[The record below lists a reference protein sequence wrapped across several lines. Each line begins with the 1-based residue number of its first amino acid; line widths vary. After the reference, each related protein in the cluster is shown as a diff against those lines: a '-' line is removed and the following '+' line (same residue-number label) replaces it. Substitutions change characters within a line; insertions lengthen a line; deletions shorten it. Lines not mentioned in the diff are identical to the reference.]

1 MEALRGA
8 IMEEKGIDGAPGD
21 GLTDEDREWIRKV
34 VKMSDED
41 AMKATVEWRKHAVPK
56 EVRRMDYEHFLGQ
69 IP

>member
-1 MEALRGA
+1 MDALRGT

-21 GLTDEDREWIRKV
+21 GLTDEDREWVRRV

-41 AMKATVEWRKHAVPK
+41 AKKAIVERRKYTMIIDSN
-56 EVRRMDYEHFLGQ
+56 RRDYEHFLGQ